1 MVGTSRGNT
10 RRTFLTM
17 AGLGG
22 LALLSGCGK
31 GQDDEAVTTIRVGYQ
46 KNGVFLLAKQRG
58 AFDKALVKAGA
69 AKVEWVEFASGPPLL
84 EALAVGGIDLGG
96 TGDTPPIFAQAAGAP
111 LLYTA
116 VQKLSGKA
124 GGILTPANSGL
135 TSIADLK
142 GRKLAFT
149 RGSSAHNIAVVA
161 LERAGLT
168 LDDVE
173 VVNLGPADAAAAFSQ
188 GGIDGWVIWDPH
200 YTLAIRNNGA
210 RTLSIG
216 GPEEQISGAGYALA
230 NRTFADR
237 HAPLLVAAMEALA
250 AEGQWAEQNREAM
263 AELMAK
269 ETGLPLD
276 LLRDTVERA
285 DFAYTPITPEVV
297 AQQQAI
303 ADRFHRLGIIPASI
317 KIADAAWTGWNGA

>member
-1 MVGTSRGNT
+1 MVWTSRSRS
-10 RRTFLTM
+10 RRSFLTM

-31 GQDDEAVTTIRVGYQ
+31 GQDDGRVTIRIGYQ

-58 AFDKALVKAGA
+58 AFDQALLKAGA

-135 TSIADLK
+135 TSIADVK

-149 RGSSAHNIAVVA
+149 RGSSAHNQAVVA
-161 LERAGLT
+161 LESAGLT
-168 LDDVE
+168 LDDVQL
-173 VVNLGPADAAAAFSQ
+173 VNLGPADAAAAFAQ
-188 GGIDGWVIWDPH
+188 GDIDGWVIWDP
-200 YTLAIRNNGA
+200 YFTLALQQNNA
-210 RTLSIG
+210 RVLLPGGSIG
-216 GPEEQISGAGYALA
+216 NGGAAYALA
-230 NRTFADR
+230 HRDFAAK
-237 HAPLLVAAMEALA
+237 HPGLLSAALDALA
-250 AEGQWAEQNREAM
+250 ADGLWAEQNRGAM

-276 LLRDTVERA
+276 LMRDTVERA
-285 DFAYTPITPEVV
+285 DFAYTPITQDVV
-297 AQQQAI
+297 AAQQAV
-303 ADRFHRLGIIPASI
+303 ADRFHRLGVIPTPI
-317 KIADAAWTGWNGA
+317 KIADAAWTGWKGA

>member
-1 MVGTSRGNT
+1 MAWNSTHLT
-10 RRTFLTM
+10 RRSLL
-17 AGLGG
+17 AASLGG
-22 LALLSGCGK
+22 AVLLAGCGGDK
-31 GQDDEAVTTIRVGYQ
+31 AGDGTKLRVGYQ

-58 AFDKALVKAGA
+58 EFDKALLKAGA

-111 LLYTA
+111 LVYTA

-135 TSIADLK
+135 NSIADLK

-173 VVNLGPADAAAAFSQ
+173 VVNLGPADAAAAFTQ
-188 GGIDGWVIWDPH
+188 GGIDGWVIWDPY

-210 RTLSIG
+210 RNLSFN
-216 GPEEQISGAGYALA
+216 GPEERISSAGYALA
-230 NRTFADR
+230 NRAFADE
-237 HAPLLVAAMEALA
+237 HAPLLAAAMSALA
-250 AEGQWAEQNREAM
+250 ADGHWAEQNRGAM

-276 LLRDTVERA
+276 LLRDTVDRS
-285 DFAYTPITPEVV
+285 DFAYTPITPDVV
-297 AQQQAI
+297 AAQQLV
-303 ADRFHRLGIIPASI
+303 ADRFHRLGIIPAPI
-317 KIADAAWTGWNGA
+317 RIEDAAWTGWKGA